1 MEENHYTG
9 KRRELIE
16 SLEKSGNIKT
26 EKVKAAMLKVRREY
40 FMWKSNK
47 LSSYHDSPQSL
58 GNTGQTI
65 SAPHMVAIMLEEM
78 NLSPGQ
84 KVLEVGTGSGYN
96 AALMAEMTRSP
107 HNSNEKNCQI
117 ISIERMDD
125 LVKVASKN
133 LKRAGYSDIVSV
145 HSGDGTLGYPEKS
158 ENEIYDRIMVTAAA
172 PHTPK
177 YLLKQLKRGGLLLIP
192 VGERYVQNLL
202 KITKNADNKLDNQSV
217 CECIFVP
224 LLGEDGYS

>member
-1 MEENHYTG
+1 LEENHYTG
-9 KRRELIE
+9 KRHKLVE
-16 SLEKSGNIKT
+16 SLEKSGTIKT

-65 SAPHMVAIMLEEM
+65 SAPHMIAIMLEEM

-84 KVLEVGTGSGYN
+84 KVLEIGTGSGYN
-96 AALMAEMTRSP
+96 AALMAEMIRSP

-133 LKRAGYSDIVSV
+133 IKRAGYSDIVSV

-192 VGERYVQNLL
+192 VGERHVQNLL
-202 KITKNADNKLDNQSV
+202 KITKNADSKLHNQSV

-224 LLGEDGYS
+224 LLGEDSYS

>member
-16 SLEKSGNIKT
+16 SLEKSGTIKT

-117 ISIERMDD
+117 I
-125 LVKVASKN
+125 
-133 LKRAGYSDIVSV
+133 
-145 HSGDGTLGYPEKS
+145 
-158 ENEIYDRIMVTAAA
+158 
-172 PHTPK
+172 
-177 YLLKQLKRGGLLLIP
+177 
-192 VGERYVQNLL
+192 
-202 KITKNADNKLDNQSV
+202 
-217 CECIFVP
+217 
-224 LLGEDGYS
+224 